1 MQEAERTREARL
13 VVTAA
18 AIAAISVV
26 RRWRRTPARPSPSP
40 TVAVAVA
47 PAGIGVRDARADADR
62 GHSERTGEQAAGGDC
77 LQTLHV
83 LHMNPC
89 NYSLEQQ
96 RLWSFPGN
104 GPKSLRDIRD
114 RRQ

>member
-18 AIAAISVV
+18 AVAAISVV

-47 PAGIGVRDARADADR
+47 PAGIGVRDARADAER

-83 LHMNPC
+83 LLLHVNPC

-96 RLWSFPGN
+96 RLWPSPATGQ
-104 GPKSLRDIRD
+104 SLCGT
-114 RRQ
+114 

>member
-18 AIAAISVV
+18 VAAISVV
-26 RRWRRTPARPSPSP
+26 RRWRRTPARPSRSP
-40 TVAVAVA
+40 IVAVAVA
-47 PAGIGVRDARADADR
+47 PAGIGVRDTRADAEH

-83 LHMNPC
+83 LHVNPC

-96 RLWSFPGN
+96 RLWSSPATGQ
-104 GPKSLRDIRD
+104 SLCGT
-114 RRQ
+114 